1 MKRLLSMLCVAVCLF
16 AMVALTGCGDPAED
30 EKARQIKQSGID
42 IFDVA
47 VYENCCESGGGESSA
62 KTPDYSGSMTDPNG
76 APLCASYEI
85 NLGGPVRLVER
96 FADPALFALVGDTLI
111 YQWIDETTD
120 GQSAPPDRMADLTP
134 DGARPPVLSGNTELS
149 RDAVEIL
156 FCEGVPNIGDYL
168 FSQRPELTRVY
179 LPDSVTEIGEHAFA
193 EGCQTTIYCHR
204 GSCAEQYA
212 KDHGLSYQLI

>member
-42 IFDVA
+42 VFDLA
-47 VYENCCESGGGESSA
+47 TYQTGTTGGEVPVKDSFDDHSV
-62 KTPDYSGSMTDPNG
+62 KDPNG

-85 NLGGPVRLVER
+85 NLYPARLAER
-96 FADPALFALVGDTLI
+96 FSDPALFALLGDVLI
-111 YQWIDETTD
+111 YQWIDESTE
-120 GQSAPPDRMADLTP
+120 GQNAPPDRMADLTP
-134 DGARPPVLSGNTELS
+134 DGARPPVLSGNTEMS
-149 RDAVEIL
+149 RDVIEIL

-193 EGCQTTIYCHR
+193 DGCQTTIYCHR